1 MTTVPA
7 DFVLHTRSSAVTKP
21 WEPIYA
27 SQRDGSFRLGLI
39 IADAHCNS
47 RQMLHGGVIAALAD
61 NAMGLTLGLSFGHA
75 LSGSHGI
82 VTTALSV
89 DYFGLGKIGQWLEI
103 APRLV
108 SASKSSGVVD
118 ALVSADGVAIVRANA
133 SFRILASSK

>member
-1 MTTVPA
+1 MVTVPA

-21 WEPIYA
+21 WEPIYG
-27 SQRDGSFRLGLI
+27 SPREGSFRLGLI

-61 NAMGLTLGLSFGHA
+61 NAMGLTLASV
-75 LSGSHGI
+75 SGRAGSV
-82 VTTALSV
+82 VTTSLAV

-108 SASKSSGVVD
+108 SAGKSSGIVD
-118 ALVSADGVAIVRANA
+118 ALVSADGTVVARANA
-133 SFRILASSK
+133 SFRILPPSN

>member
-27 SQRDGSFRLGLI
+27 SQRDGSFQLGLI
-39 IADAHCNS
+39 IAEAHCNS

-61 NAMGLTLGLSFGHA
+61 NAMGLTLAHT
-75 LSGSHGI
+75 SGRVGSI
-82 VTTALSV
+82 VTTSLSV

-103 APRLV
+103 VPRLV
-108 SASKSSGVVD
+108 SAGKSSGVVD
-118 ALVSADGVAIVRANA
+118 ALISADGTVVARANA
-133 SFRILASSK
+133 CFRILPPSA

>member
-27 SQRDGSFRLGLI
+27 NAREGSFRLGLM

-47 RQMLHGGVIAALAD
+47 RHMLHGGVIAALAD
-61 NAMGLTLGLSFGHA
+61 NAMGLTLAHV
-75 LSGSHGI
+75 SGRVGSV

-89 DYFGLGKIGQWLEI
+89 DYFGSGKIGQWLEI

-108 SASKSSGVVD
+108 SAGKSSGIVD
-118 ALVSADGVAIVRANA
+118 AIVMADGVAIGRANA
-133 SFRILASSK
+133 SFRILAST